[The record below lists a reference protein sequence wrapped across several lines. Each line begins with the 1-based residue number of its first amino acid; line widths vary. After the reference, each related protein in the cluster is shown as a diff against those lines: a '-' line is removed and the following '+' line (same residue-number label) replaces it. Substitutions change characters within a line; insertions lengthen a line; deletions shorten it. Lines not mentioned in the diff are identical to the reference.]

1 MAVVVVIGI
10 TIIAWLVSKSFWI
23 LLLAPISYVVLF
35 SLCAWDNKILDV
47 LEVTARKTPRT
58 RNKSFWKTNSYG
70 P

>member
-1 MAVVVVIGI
+1 
-10 TIIAWLVSKSFWI
+10 
-23 LLLAPISYVVLF
+23 VVLF

-58 RNKSFWKTNSYG
+58 RNKSFWGTNSYG